1 MGALLHNYFL
11 NLCCFLKNAKSV
23 LKNRI
28 SDWLI
33 NMLDFLHSNGEHL
46 MVQFRPGQLQPLF
59 ITIRTRQQIHPNHKE
74 FNPQLAGYQI

>member
-28 SDWLI
+28 SD
-33 NMLDFLHSNGEHL
+33 
-46 MVQFRPGQLQPLF
+46 QKQALF
-59 ITIRTRQQIHPNHKE
+59 ILVN
-74 FNPQLAGYQI
+74 